1 MDLEG
6 GQNMPICELPSS
18 FFDAQ
23 WQYEGHPAARPF
35 WHGVRP
41 RVEVVAF
48 GGQKT
53 AVTQKGQG
61 ACCDDDDD
69 DDDED
74 EEDDDDDED
83 E

>member
-1 MDLEG
+1 MSWHHLVQYGFGGG

-41 RVEVVAF
+41 RVEVVTF

-53 AVTQKGQG
+53 AVTQKGRWRLLR
-61 ACCDDDDD
+61 
-69 DDDED
+69 
-74 EEDDDDDED
+74 
-83 E
+83 